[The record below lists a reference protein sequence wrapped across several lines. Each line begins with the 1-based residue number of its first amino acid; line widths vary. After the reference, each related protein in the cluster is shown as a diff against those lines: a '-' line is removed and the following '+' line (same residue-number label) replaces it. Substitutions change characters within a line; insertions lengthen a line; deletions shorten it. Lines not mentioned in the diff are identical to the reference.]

1 MKVTT
6 FSKEQANDF
15 IKKWMQNRIVV
26 DKITKDDEDNIYFV
40 TLLSGSIFNKVKTFW
55 QFRPSCLLTDMLF
68 NSKRVG
74 LCFGEVYDGD
84 QRFDFYTF
92 DNSLLEKA
100 NKIVAKEIIKWEK
113 KSPI

>member
-6 FSKEQANDF
+6 FSKDQANDF

-26 DKITKDDEDNIYFV
+26 DEITKDDENNIYFV
-40 TLLSGSIFNKVKTFW
+40 TLRTGSLFNKVKTFW
-55 QFRPSCLLTDMLF
+55 QFRPSISVTDMLF
-68 NSKRVG
+68 NSNHTG

-92 DNSLLEKA
+92 DNTLLEKA
-100 NKIVAKEIIKWEK
+100 NNIVSKEIIKWEK